1 MRQRDGGAGRRR
13 RGRVLAGGRPRA
25 GAWILAAIL
34 PAFVAG
40 GPAGAEDPL
49 TSAGKQALQRGDVVD
64 AVEFLRG
71 GADKG
76 DPEAMYQLG
85 LIHHR
90 GREVA
95 KDPSAALNWML
106 EAGNREHLLAQGWL
120 CAFQAGE
127 RLYTRAAAWCRM
139 AAERGDALA
148 QATLGRMHVAGEG
161 VPRDYELGYLY
172 SVLAI
177 AQLPPGPLRNRAVAS
192 RTTAEDSMSSSERR
206 AARQMVKDWRPKP
219 TP

>member
-1 MRQRDGGAGRRR
+1 MVACPMGVCLVGVRRRLAGAGV
-13 RGRVLAGGRPRA
+13 VLALLA
-25 GAWILAAIL
+25 GAPAA
-34 PAFVAG
+34 
-40 GPAGAEDPL
+40 AEDPL
-49 TSAGKQALQRGDVVD
+49 TSAGKQALNRGDVVD

-95 KDPSAALNWML
+95 KDPAAALNWML
-106 EAGNREHLLAQGWL
+106 EAGNRQHLQAQGWL

-127 RLYTRAAAWCRM
+127 RLYSRAAAWCRM

-148 QATLGRMHVAGEG
+148 QATLGGMYVAGEG

-172 SVLAI
+172 SALAI
-177 AQLPPGPLRNRAVAS
+177 AQLPPGPLRNRAAAS
-192 RTTAEDSMSSSERR
+192 RTTAVDSMSSSERR
-206 AARQMVKDWRPKP
+206 AARKLVEGWRPKTAP
-219 TP
+219 

>member
-1 MRQRDGGAGRRR
+1 MRRLYEGAGLRR
-13 RGRVLAGGRPRA
+13 RGRMRA
-25 GAWILAAIL
+25 GSGSRAGRRTAAAIL
-34 PAFVAG
+34 LGLLAG
-40 GPAGAEDPL
+40 GPAAAEDPL
-49 TSAGKQALQRGDVVD
+49 TSAGKQALDRGNVVD

-71 GADKG
+71 GAEKG

-95 KDPSAALNWML
+95 KYPAAAHNWML
-106 EAGNREHLLAQGWL
+106 EAGNRQHLQAQGWL

-127 RLYTRAAAWCRM
+127 RLYKRAASWCQM

-148 QATLGRMHVAGEG
+148 QATLGRMYVAGEG

-172 SVLAI
+172 SARAI
-177 AQLPPGPLRNRAVAS
+177 AQLPPGPLRNRAAAS
-192 RTTAEDSMSSSERR
+192 RTTAQDSMSSSERR
-206 AARQMVKDWRPKP
+206 AARKLVKEWRPKA